1 MNRNRSNP
9 HNFHGIIPSTL
20 KMAGV
25 IILSAITGPI
35 AIALILCCIGFG
47 CAGVTGG
54 SCAAGCHSSI
64 GNVAAGSCFAC
75 KS

>member
-1 MNRNRSNP
+1 
-9 HNFHGIIPSTL
+9 
-20 KMAGV
+20 MAGV

-35 AIALILCCIGFG
+35 AIALVLCCIGFG
-47 CAGVTGG
+47 CAGVTRG